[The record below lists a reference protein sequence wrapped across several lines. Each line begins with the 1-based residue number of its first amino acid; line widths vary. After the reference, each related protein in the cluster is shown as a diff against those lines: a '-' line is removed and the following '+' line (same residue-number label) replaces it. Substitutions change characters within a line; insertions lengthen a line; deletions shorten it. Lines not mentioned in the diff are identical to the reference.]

1 MRRFCELWRGGND
14 GAFPSKEQIGGG
26 NDGALAQRVSLRSEP
41 SKEQISLLAHRIDQ
55 CAVLLFS
62 DMALHRD
69 QCNVRAG
76 RERELDHTMQG
87 ALF

>member
-1 MRRFCELWRGGND
+1 MLRHFRALVLRTQARGND
-14 GAFPSKEQIGGG
+14 GAF
-26 NDGALAQRVSLRSEP
+26 P